1 MLRLLKGPA
10 EKLSPLLKGL
20 DAAELMALPAPDASY
35 EVAYGQSEPALTAL
49 QTELRGMK
57 LMALHKR
64 AVAEGVPS
72 AATDDAMEAD
82 DPKAELIALL
92 VAQLSAAGELAS
104 EQQQKL
110 REELIGMR
118 LMALHARAST
128 VAISAEQIEDAF

>member
-1 MLRLLKGPA
+1 MRTVIVLNQDQMGHGEHASRRLGAVLRLLKGPA

-35 EVAYGQSEPALTAL
+35 EVAYEPEVPPIAEAEAPQTVAALRR
-49 QTELRGMK
+49 ELSGLR
-57 LMALHKR
+57 LMGLHKR

-92 VAQLSAAGELAS
+92 VEVHVSLA
-104 EQQQKL
+104 L
-110 REELIGMR
+110 RK
-118 LMALHARAST
+118 
-128 VAISAEQIEDAF
+128 